1 MVIDILINV
10 DTKGGGEM
18 FSKKQVITVCDSSC
32 RATQLRESAL
42 WQRATQ
48 GPRI

>member
-1 MVIDILINV
+1 
-10 DTKGGGEM
+10 M
-18 FSKKQVITVCDSSC
+18 FGKKQVISRYDASH
-32 RATQLRESAL
+32 RAAQLRDSAL

>member
-1 MVIDILINV
+1 
-10 DTKGGGEM
+10 M
-18 FSKKQVITVCDSSC
+18 FGKKQVTSQYDPSR
-32 RATQLRESAL
+32 RAAQLRESAL

>member
-1 MVIDILINV
+1 
-10 DTKGGGEM
+10 M
-18 FSKKQVITVCDSSC
+18 FGKKQVISQCDASC

>member
-1 MVIDILINV
+1 
-10 DTKGGGEM
+10 M
-18 FSKKQVITVCDSSC
+18 FGKKQVTTVCDSSC
-32 RATQLRESAL
+32 RAAQLRDSAL